1 MLEIQDLTFRRGED
15 GNLLAREVTLKLEG
29 NPTVKIRP
37 LTKGKLQE
45 IHLLATS
52 ENAEEK
58 LKADSE
64 VILNGLVE
72 PVINLE
78 ILKDIKPQMA
88 SAISTAILAESLGIT
103 QEEVSKQT
111 ENYLSELDT
120 ELKKN

>member
-52 ENAEEK
+52 ENKEDR